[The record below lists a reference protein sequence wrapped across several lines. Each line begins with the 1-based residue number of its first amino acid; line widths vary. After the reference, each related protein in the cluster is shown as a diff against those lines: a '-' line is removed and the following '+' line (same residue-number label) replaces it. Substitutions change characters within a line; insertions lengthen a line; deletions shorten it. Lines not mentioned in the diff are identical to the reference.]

1 MDQSIGNKGRY
12 EYPATK
18 TRVMTWCAEEIE
30 IVNATGWSVG
40 QGFVEYTFLVV
51 GVFKVVTVMVMW
63 KSNGGEGSMRLKKD
77 ERTAVHDWWRLSEE
91 GETI

>member
-1 MDQSIGNKGRY
+1 LFRKRKKGVRLNRYKNPSIGTYVYQSFSHFKHREEMDQSIGNKGRY

-51 GVFKVVTVMVMW
+51 GVCL
-63 KSNGGEGSMRLKKD
+63 R
-77 ERTAVHDWWRLSEE
+77 
-91 GETI
+91 

>member
-30 IVNATGWSVG
+30 IVNATGWNVG

-51 GVFKVVTVMVMW
+51 GVCL
-63 KSNGGEGSMRLKKD
+63 R
-77 ERTAVHDWWRLSEE
+77 
-91 GETI
+91 